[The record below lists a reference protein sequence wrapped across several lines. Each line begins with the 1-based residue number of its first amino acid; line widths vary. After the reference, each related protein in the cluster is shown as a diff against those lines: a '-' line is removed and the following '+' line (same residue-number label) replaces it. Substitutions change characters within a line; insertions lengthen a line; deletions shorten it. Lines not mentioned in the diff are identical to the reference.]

1 MKKYYFYKN
10 SENKIILAGGAPQ
23 ILEEIVVE
31 VEDNENFGDALAIV
45 KELVENEKEG
55 K

>member
-10 SENKIILAGGAPQ
+10 SENKIILASDTPQ

-31 VEDNENFGDALAIV
+31 VEDNENFGDALTIA
-45 KELVENEKEG
+45 KELVENEIE
-55 K
+55 